1 MRRRHKSRATL
12 TPVCATIV
20 RRLGCVASI
29 ITTIGLGVHYGRLA
43 CTAVWVAGSWAAGVA
58 AKGVVT
64 LNTHLPRSILVA
76 VATACVLALV
86 ACGGGSTTN
95 VSDGAVGTRV
105 QVGDGAYFDITPQ
118 TLKSWLG
125 DKDFLLVNVLAS
137 YVGEI
142 ESTDK
147 FIPLNDIEARLNEL
161 PQRDAKIV
169 VYCRSGATSAKAAR
183 ELVRLGYSNVWNLR
197 GGMIAWQQAG
207 YPLSSAGGP

>member
-1 MRRRHKSRATL
+1 M
-12 TPVCATIV
+12 
-20 RRLGCVASI
+20 
-29 ITTIGLGVHYGRLA
+29 
-43 CTAVWVAGSWAAGVA
+43 
-58 AKGVVT
+58 
-64 LNTHLPRSILVA
+64 LNTRLTRSILVA
-76 VATACVLALV
+76 VAMAWALALV
-86 ACGGGSTTN
+86 ACGGGGSTTTN
-95 VSDGAVGTRV
+95 VSDGTVGTRV

-118 TLKSWLG
+118 TLKSWLS

-142 ESTDK
+142 ESTDE

-169 VYCRSGATSAKAAR
+169 VYCRSGSTSAQAAR
-183 ELVRLGYSNVWNLR
+183 ELVRLGYSNVWNLE